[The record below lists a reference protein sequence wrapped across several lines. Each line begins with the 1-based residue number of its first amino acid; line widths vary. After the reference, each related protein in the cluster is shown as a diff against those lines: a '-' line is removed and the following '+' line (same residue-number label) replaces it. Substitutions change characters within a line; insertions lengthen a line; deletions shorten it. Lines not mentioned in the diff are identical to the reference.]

1 MICIPVR
8 CDALHTVQVGHSQ
21 AGQWKLARVF
31 AEHDE
36 ALISRKLPKV
46 TRPIVPINSHS
57 LFSDVQE
64 LLLRAFSYLDVVS
77 LCRCA
82 QVSRAWNI
90 LALDGSNWQRVDLF
104 EFQVKIEW
112 LDDILRT
119 ACTVLPPGGHRGRGG
134 GEPRQAMRRL
144 PEAAQSERLPGCG
157 GPCHPNLF
165 TGAADIVGNTFSP
178 LHNIN
183 SQHLP

>member
-1 MICIPVR
+1 MICSLVR
-8 CDALHTVQVGHSQ
+8 GDALHTVQVGHSQ

-46 TRPIVPINSHS
+46 ARPIVPINSHS
-57 LFSDVQE
+57 LFSGVQE

-112 LDDILRT
+112 L
-119 ACTVLPPGGHRGRGG
+119 
-134 GEPRQAMRRL
+134 
-144 PEAAQSERLPGCG
+144 
-157 GPCHPNLF
+157 
-165 TGAADIVGNTFSP
+165 AD
-178 LHNIN
+178 
-183 SQHLP
+183 Q